1 MRLLCFLLPVLSFVA
16 CHPAK
21 QLTAPTVKVV
31 VEDSLPVLPQSEIDL
46 PIKVAGRP
54 LLLAADSLFPRE
66 FLSPGWPNYLQP
78 SCDFRYKYRFVR
90 SGFIIT
96 CVNNVLGVQLTGN
109 YQVAGAK
116 CLCSLNK
123 PVSPWIS
130 GSCAFGKEPLR
141 RVNINVSSRLS
152 FLPNF
157 KIATI
162 TAPGKIDAMDKCY
175 VSLFSSDVT
184 QQVLDSIRA
193 SVK

>member
-1 MRLLCFLLPVLSFVA
+1 MKSLFLYTLIALVFFVSCTSSKKAASSLILHLP
-16 CHPAK
+16 
-21 QLTAPTVKVV
+21 
-31 VEDSLPVLPQSEIDL
+31 DSLPALPTSEIDL
-46 PIKVAGRP
+46 PVKINAKP
-54 LLLAADSLFPRE
+54 ILFKANFLVPTE
-66 FLSPGWPNYLQP
+66 FTSDGWPNYLQP

-130 GSCAFGKEPLR
+130 GSCGFGKEPLR

-184 QQVLDSIRA
+184 
-193 SVK
+193 